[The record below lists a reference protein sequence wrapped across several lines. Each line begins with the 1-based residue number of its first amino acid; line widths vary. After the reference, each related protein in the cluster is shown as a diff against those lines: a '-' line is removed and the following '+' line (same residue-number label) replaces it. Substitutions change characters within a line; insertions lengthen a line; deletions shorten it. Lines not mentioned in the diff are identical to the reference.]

1 MNKIIKKIFLLL
13 VLSLFSHSVSLADN
27 SHFIDWTKVL
37 NKTKAGA
44 EAQEKLKKNFQSE
57 SSKFKKQEAGIKEE
71 EKKLIAQKNVI
82 TKDEYLKK
90 VQELRNKVANLQ
102 KARQNSLKKLSESRN
117 LAKKNLLTKIN
128 PIVQKYMTDNNIRM
142 ILDKKG
148 VLMGDK
154 TLEIT
159 DKIITIINKEITSI
173 KIN

>member
-1 MNKIIKKIFLLL
+1 MPLLL
-13 VLSLFSHSVSLADN
+13 PLLILLTLGSSQSFTYN
-27 SHFIDWTKVL
+27 SHRVYGIQRLQPIPAPISFSIFQQNSDKRIPLLARHGNLQSLDRQMKWRTQRWT
-37 NKTKAGA
+37 
-44 EAQEKLKKNFQSE
+44 QD
-57 SSKFKKQEAGIKEE
+57 
-71 EKKLIAQKNVI
+71 
-82 TKDEYLKK
+82 DEYLKK